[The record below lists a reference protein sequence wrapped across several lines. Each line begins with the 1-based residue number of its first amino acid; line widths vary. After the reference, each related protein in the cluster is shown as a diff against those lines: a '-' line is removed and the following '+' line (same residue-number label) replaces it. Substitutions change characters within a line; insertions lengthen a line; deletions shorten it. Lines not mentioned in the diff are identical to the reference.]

1 MFIVA
6 DRRGALT
13 KEQTLETIFDFNPG
27 SSVGGAAA
35 PRESAQPRRHTTAH
49 GNTAPPTSVPHSD
62 SRTASLPQLSTT
74 SLNSLPA
81 SSTDVVHTVK
91 IPVRALTNSVA
102 ASTDFVF
109 PSTDS
114 VRTSFDSFLS
124 HASDSESAHDDSS
137 QHETPESQQQR
148 PSSSPDSADSGS
160 FRFAISPAL
169 SNLNHP
175 LSPSLSSPAAE
186 IIPSPAPFGPAVSA
200 RYGPYL
206 PPPVELGPAVTTTL
220 GFSRSRSSPAKCET
234 LSEEIREAITTADEN
249 GDSFVEP
256 RHVTEPQVPV
266 PQISVVPDIESP
278 CTGTSSIPLS
288 SLPRASFEAPAP
300 SSSCD
305 CCSVLGSGEGEPGM
319 RDGGDAGRGRAGR
332 RCCAAARRRLDWG
345 EAAVDRSAS
354 GGGAGGK
361 ADGVTGEENGEAR
374 TAERL
379 AEGSEKGQAAAPV
392 STVPVRSKKR
402 RSAHVAAREGDVEAL
417 RDALAVRPGAINER
431 QLPVCQTPLHLAVA
445 EGQLE
450 ALRFL
455 LDWREQRGAAEVKAD
470 VEARNMFGETP
481 IHVAAKS
488 SNADAIRLLIRAG
501 ARADV
506 AATNGMTPLHLAVWA
521 AVQATSSNTS
531 NDTGSTANSSIT
543 AHPPSKPAATA
554 NSAPEVIP
562 GSAAEPP
569 ESAHGSQKQ
578 QKRPAQQQQQQ
589 QQQQQHLTHQAGP
602 AISPSKPSPLLH
614 SPGELSPKP
623 LSPGELSPR
632 PLSPCSPR
640 PLSPQPLSPRLLSP
654 QPLSPRLL
662 SPGAYGSAFPTC
674 PPPTPASPALL
685 LEANADPC
693 AVDKVSTLDKDGN
706 TPMALLPSRATRCA
720 VCREVQA
727 LLQRHIS
734 RRTRLQA
741 ELAVHGAKLVM
752 DQLEKELSS
761 LVGLHSL
768 KQQLRT
774 WGKGLLLDQRRRA
787 LGLPVPPR
795 RAPHM
800 AFLGSPGTGKTTVAR
815 VLARMLAL
823 VGVLPLNKVV
833 EVQRTDLVG
842 EYVGHTGP
850 KTRRKIEEAEGG
862 ILFVDEAYR
871 LMPCQRSEEK
881 DYGIEALE
889 EIMTVMDSG
898 KLVVIFAGYAEP
910 MQRVFEANEGFKRR
924 VTKCFTFDDL
934 SPKEIARVMLL
945 KMGYGQKGEQGK
957 WDGQREEQVSRGGE
971 SVEPGRWGNVER
983 TCFKSSQQVEEKQ
996 MEEKQIEEKQIEEKQ
1011 IEEKQIEEK
1020 QIEEKQIEEKQ
1031 IEEKQIEE
1039 KGGLLGGQ
1047 MEQAHQ
1053 VVRERGE
1060 EQRKEE
1066 VTPQG
1071 KQQEEEGVDEKE
1083 GRGQSE
1089 ECSSLGISRS
1099 TACDCKEHGHCG
1111 NGGSCAALD
1120 SGIRRGGDGGSGSK
1134 EGSEGGDD
1142 MDISPLTGFRL
1153 HSSCSEEAL
1162 AEAIIAHTTAKQR
1175 RERNG
1180 GMAVPVLL
1188 DARDHLDLRLPL
1200 DCCCEEE
1207 LMTIHMHDIEA
1218 ALGMLPP

>member
-6 DRRGALT
+6 DRRGGLT
-13 KEQTLETIFDFNPG
+13 KEQTLETIFDFVPG
-27 SSVGGAAA
+27 SSVGGAGAPRATAA
-35 PRESAQPRRHTTAH
+35 PRRQTTGH
-49 GNTAPPTSVPHSD
+49 GSSSSLSFSAPPTSVPHSA
-62 SRTASLPQLSTT
+62 SRAVSLPQLSNTT
-74 SLNSLPA
+74 LVSPPA
-81 SSTDVVHTVK
+81 SSTDFAPTVEK
-91 IPVRALTNSVA
+91 PVQAL
-102 ASTDFVF
+102 TDFVAT
-109 PSTDS
+109 STDSVIACTDS
-114 VRTSFDSFLS
+114 VRTSFDSFLL
-124 HASDSESAHDDSS
+124 HASYPESAVQADFP
-137 QHETPESQQQR
+137 QNGTPESQQQR
-148 PSSSPDSADSGS
+148 ASSSPDSADSGS

-169 SNLNHP
+169 ANLSHP

-186 IIPSPAPFGPAVSA
+186 IIPSPAPFGPAVSDT
-200 RYGPYL
+200 YGPYL

-220 GFSRSRSSPAKCET
+220 GFSRSHSSPAKCE
-234 LSEEIREAITTADEN
+234 LSEDIREAVATADEN

-256 RHVTEPQVPV
+256 RQVTEPQVPGNNPSDQSKGV
-266 PQISVVPDIESP
+266 SQLSGGLGEAES
-278 CTGTSSIPLS
+278 
-288 SLPRASFEAPAP
+288 
-300 SSSCD
+300 
-305 CCSVLGSGEGEPGM
+305 GM
-319 RDGGDAGRGRAGR
+319 SDGGDAGRGRAGR

-345 EAAVDRSAS
+345 EAADDRSAS

-361 ADGVTGEENGEAR
+361 SAGGTGEDHGEAR
-374 TAERL
+374 TAERP
-379 AEGSEKGQAAAPV
+379 AEGSEKGQETAPEV
-392 STVPVRSKKR
+392 AVLVRSKKR
-402 RSAHVAAREGDVEAL
+402 RSVHVAAREGDVEAL

-431 QLPVCQTPLHLAVA
+431 QLPVCQTPLHFAVA
-445 EGQLE
+445 EGHLE

-455 LDWREQRGAAEVKAD
+455 LEWRGQCGGAEVKAD

-481 IHVAAKS
+481 VHVAAKS
-488 SNADAIRLLIRAG
+488 SNADAIQLLIQAG

-506 AATNGMTPLHLAVWA
+506 AATVSLL
-521 AVQATSSNTS
+521 S
-531 NDTGSTANSSIT
+531 
-543 AHPPSKPAATA
+543 AHPHRNFVTSTFMSPFACPYACCSIHPSVYSTLFSVA
-554 NSAPEVIP
+554 V
-562 GSAAEPP
+562 
-569 ESAHGSQKQ
+569 
-578 QKRPAQQQQQQ
+578 
-589 QQQQQHLTHQAGP
+589 
-602 AISPSKPSPLLH
+602 
-614 SPGELSPKP
+614 
-623 LSPGELSPR
+623 
-632 PLSPCSPR
+632 
-640 PLSPQPLSPRLLSP
+640 
-654 QPLSPRLL
+654 
-662 SPGAYGSAFPTC
+662 
-674 PPPTPASPALL
+674 LL

-693 AVDKVSTLDKDGN
+693 GVDKDGN
-706 TPMALLPSRATRCA
+706 TPMALLPSRAARCS

-823 VGVLPLNKVV
+823 VGVLPLNKVI

-934 SPKEIARVMLL
+934 SPREIARVMLL
-945 KMGYGQKGEQGK
+945 KMGYGQRREQETR
-957 WDGQREEQVSRGGE
+957 DVQREEQGRLGAQVGE
-971 SVEPGRWGNVER
+971 QGRLGAQVGEQGRLGAQVGEQGRLGAQVGEQGRLGAQVGEQGRLGAQVGEQGRLGAQVGEQGRLGAQVGEQGRLGAQVGEQGRLGAQVGEQGRLGAQVGEQGRRDGEEKARFGNLH
-983 TCFKSSQQVEEKQ
+983 TVEEDSARGRFVGGADGADASSS
-996 MEEKQIEEKQIEEKQ
+996 EGATGGT
-1011 IEEKQIEEK
+1011 
-1020 QIEEKQIEEKQ
+1020 
-1031 IEEKQIEE
+1031 
-1039 KGGLLGGQ
+1039 KGGGDDT
-1047 MEQAHQ
+1047 A
-1053 VVRERGE
+1053 
-1060 EQRKEE
+1060 
-1066 VTPQG
+1066 G
-1071 KQQEEEGVDEKE
+1071 K
-1083 GRGQSE
+1083 
-1089 ECSSLGISRS
+1089 
-1099 TACDCKEHGHCG
+1099 
-1111 NGGSCAALD
+1111 AA
-1120 SGIRRGGDGGSGSK
+1120 GRRGGSKEGDRAGRGLQGVEAGRRPVEVIVGGKSDSGVGYVDGSTGSGIGSGSGSK
-1134 EGSEGGDD
+1134 EGVSEGGDD
-1142 MDISPLTGFRL
+1142 TDMSPLTGFRL
-1153 HSSCSEEAL
+1153 HPSCSEEAL

-1200 DCCCEEE
+1200 DCCCAEE